1 MKHKYKIRQK
11 IYVPRTPSIGHY
23 VEYYDYIG
31 LVVGYVENYSR
42 MPEHY
47 RQYYLRHGFEYV
59 CAQVTPDCGGGHL
72 IGAADVFKEEELVK
86 YKGRSLDWMFYDFI
100 HYDDYLEEELEK
112 MSMVFL
118 DGTLISLFNS
128 GKCIITRQKNVK
140 CLSTTRK
147 KENMN
152 SLPIKTETN
161 AELKTRKRKEQKY
174 L

>member
-1 MKHKYKIRQK
+1 MKHKYKIGQK

-86 YKGRSLDWMFYDFI
+86 YKGRSLDWMFYMTI
-100 HYDDYLEEELEK
+100 IWKKNLKK

-128 GKCIITRQKNVK
+128 GKCLITRQGNMK
-140 CLSTTRK
+140 CLSTIRK

-152 SLPIKTETN
+152 SLPIKTEID
-161 AELKTRKRKEQKY
+161 AESKTRRRKEQKY

>member
-31 LVVGYVENYSR
+31 LVVGYVENFSR

-112 MSMVFL
+112 NVHGVSRRDANKPFQFWKMYNHKTKKCEMPVYNKEKGKYEFPSDQ
-118 DGTLISLFNS
+118 DGN
-128 GKCIITRQKNVK
+128 
-140 CLSTTRK
+140 
-147 KENMN
+147 
-152 SLPIKTETN
+152 
-161 AELKTRKRKEQKY
+161 KR
-174 L
+174 

>member
-1 MKHKYKIRQK
+1 MKHKYKIGQK

-31 LVVGYVENYSR
+31 LVVGYVENFSR

-86 YKGRSLDWMFYDFI
+86 YKGRSLDWMFYVFI

-112 MSMVFL
+112 NVHGVSRRDANKPFQFWKMYNHKTKKCEMPVYNKEKGEYEFPSDQ
-118 DGTLISLFNS
+118 DGN
-128 GKCIITRQKNVK
+128 
-140 CLSTTRK
+140 
-147 KENMN
+147 
-152 SLPIKTETN
+152 
-161 AELKTRKRKEQKY
+161 KR
-174 L
+174 

>member
-1 MKHKYKIRQK
+1 MKHKYKIGQK

-31 LVVGYVENYSR
+31 LVVGYVENFSR

-112 MSMVFL
+112 NVHGVSRRDANKPFQ
-118 DGTLISLFNS
+118 FW
-128 GKCIITRQKNVK
+128 KITRQRNVK

-152 SLPIKTETN
+152 SLPIKTEIN
-161 AELKTRKRKEQKY
+161 AESKARRRK
-174 L
+174 